1 MCAYRSRTNGEVNV
15 DRSIRNSGASVSAT
29 PADVSQS
36 TNTTVVVDL
45 GRMSYRPAW
54 DLQKRLQRRLID
66 AKRSNETPRPPHL
79 LLFVEHP
86 PVYTLGQS
94 GNAGNLL
101 ASEELLR
108 ARGAEFV
115 QIDRGGDITFHG
127 PGQLVGYLILDL
139 DRIFTDIHK
148 YLRSL
153 EEAVIRTCAD
163 YGVTAGR
170 VEGRT
175 GVWVGPDDRGLERK
189 ICALGIRCSR
199 WVTMHGFAF
208 NLNTDLSYFDLM
220 IPCGIADRG
229 VTSLSREI
237 DQPVDVPAV
246 RRHLSVHLANVLGL
260 SIDETVASPDA
271 LNFLKEFAGPEAGE
285 ESATGDH

>member
-29 PADVSQS
+29 PADVSLS
-36 TNTTVVVDL
+36 TDTTVVVDL

-127 PGQLVGYLILDL
+127 PGQLVGYPILDL

-246 RRHLSVHLANVLGL
+246 RRRLSVHLANVLDL

-271 LNFLKEFAGPEAGE
+271 LSFLKEFAGLEAGE
-285 ESATGDH
+285 ESATGNH